1 MSPTVELSLGALT
14 LDDTLKDENRKRVRR
29 SQNHDDEKRTTR
41 RSNCLTIKLTL
52 HHIHLNNNWK
62 SMQQEQV

>member
-29 SQNHDDEKRTTR
+29 SQNHDDEKRTPR
-41 RSNCLTIKLTL
+41 A
-52 HHIHLNNNWK
+52 
-62 SMQQEQV
+62 VPV